1 MASEVVGNISV
12 IASINTA
19 GYDAGKS
26 KIEKGN
32 QDLEKSAK
40 STSSNF
46 SGAWTGAI
54 AGVVASITSKLM
66 NAIGNLTGD
75 MTDLYDSSK
84 KFPKVLEVMGATGDF
99 ASQSFA
105 DMKDYADKTIY
116 SLGDMT
122 STFSSLYGIVGSN
135 SGTLVKALG
144 GVSSLATDAGQAMKS
159 WSMQLTQMVSKPKVA
174 WVDFRILL
182 EQNPAAIAK
191 IAQAMGKT
199 MPEIVTAVNNG
210 ELATSDFLTALQKVG
225 SDPSLQAAATNSDTF
240 GNSLGQLTAS
250 VASAGAK
257 VLEQL
262 GPSLVGIINGASKA
276 FDGLGTSVSGVI
288 TFISDNKDIFSTLAV
303 AVGTATVA
311 FVLYNATMKV
321 VAATQAAVAAVST
334 YLTLV
339 NSLQAQGLGVL
350 KASWLALNIVM
361 KASPIGI
368 VITLIAALVA
378 GLIWFFTQ
386 TETGKKMWEGFMK
399 VMGGVWNAIT
409 GFFTGAWNTITGVW
423 NGAGAFFGGI
433 WNGIKNAFGAVGK
446 WFSDVFKGAW
456 EGVRNVFNAGG
467 NVFNGIKD
475 GISTVFKSV
484 VNGLISGINAVIA
497 VPFNAINTALK
508 AVKNVNIFGA
518 KPFDFINTISVPQI
532 PKLANGGIATSPML
546 AMIGEGRESEAV
558 IPLSKLDEMI
568 NGDNGPRIENHIGTI
583 NIASDV
589 DADRFLRRL
598 TNDQEIVSSGLVP
611 QQKYMGAL

>member
-467 NVFNGIKD
+467 NVFNGIND

>member
-1 MASEVVGNISV
+1 MAEVVGNISV
-12 IASINTA
+12 VASINTA

-54 AGVVASITSKLM
+54 AGVAASITNKLI

-288 TFISDNKDIFSTLAV
+288 TFISDNKDIFSTLAM

-339 NSLQAQGLGVL
+339 NSLQAQVL
-350 KASWLALNIVM
+350 
-361 KASPIGI
+361 
-368 VITLIAALVA
+368 
-378 GLIWFFTQ
+378 
-386 TETGKKMWEGFMK
+386 EC
-399 VMGGVWNAIT
+399 
-409 GFFTGAWNTITGVW
+409 
-423 NGAGAFFGGI
+423 
-433 WNGIKNAFGAVGK
+433 
-446 WFSDVFKGAW
+446 
-456 EGVRNVFNAGG
+456 
-467 NVFNGIKD
+467 
-475 GISTVFKSV
+475 
-484 VNGLISGINAVIA
+484 
-497 VPFNAINTALK
+497 
-508 AVKNVNIFGA
+508 
-518 KPFDFINTISVPQI
+518 
-532 PKLANGGIATSPML
+532 
-546 AMIGEGRESEAV
+546 
-558 IPLSKLDEMI
+558 
-568 NGDNGPRIENHIGTI
+568 
-583 NIASDV
+583 
-589 DADRFLRRL
+589 
-598 TNDQEIVSSGLVP
+598 
-611 QQKYMGAL
+611 